1 MNKKKLLS
9 CGIMVFSLIIA
20 MSLWMMFLAGLVAD
34 GVLNIDLLQQGIHD
48 DDLRLTFDSYVLLFI
63 PSLILMFMIAE
74 VITELVKKYGNQKQD

>member
-9 CGIMVFSLIIA
+9 CGILLFSFIIA
-20 MSLWMMFLAGLVAD
+20 MLVWMMFLAGLVAD

-48 DDLRLTFDSYVLLFI
+48 DDLRLTFDSYVLLYI

-74 VITELVKKYGNQKQD
+74 IITGLVKKYGNQKQD